1 MKRSGSN
8 QFHKPQ
14 TQRVH
19 IEQENLTNLRRITN
33 HGEVMNNEI
42 EVGIDEAGRGPVF
55 GPMVYAGVAW
65 PIRCRADFAR
75 LGFADSKEVS
85 PEDRE
90 VLFKLIEEFD
100 DKLLHKKSVICSTL
114 ELTAKQL
121 SFNKESLN
129 TYSHNCAISII
140 RHFLGL
146 GLKVTR
152 AYLDTVGDEVK
163 YRQLLE
169 REFDYLTHKIEF
181 TVCSKADSKFPVVS
195 AASIVAK
202 VTRDDQVKNIVIREP
217 IEVVREF
224 GSGYPGDP
232 KTVKWLND
240 HFDPVFGY
248 PQSAVRFSWSTVTK
262 RLEDA
267 KLEYEFLSSVDLKR
281 FDLAKSFREGEDRS
295 KLNTKHRGA
304 LSNRLNLQER
314 FEL

>member
-1 MKRSGSN
+1 MKKSASSH
-8 QFHKPQ
+8 FHKPQ

-19 IEQENLTNLRRITN
+19 VDQEHLTNLRRISN
-33 HGEVMNNEI
+33 PSEVMNNEV

-65 PIRCRADFAR
+65 PVRCRADFAK

-85 PEDRE
+85 AEDRE
-90 VLFKLIEEFD
+90 ALFELIREFD
-100 DKLLHKKSVICSTL
+100 QKLLHQKSVICSTL

-140 RHFLGL
+140 RHFLAL

-169 REFDYLTHKIEF
+169 REFDFLTHKIEF

-202 VTRDDQVKNIVIREP
+202 VTRDEQVKNIVIREP
-217 IEVVREF
+217 IEVNREF

-232 KTVKWLND
+232 KTIKWLDD
-240 HFDPVFGY
+240 HFDPFFGY

-262 RLEDA
+262 RLEEAGLDYSFFS
-267 KLEYEFLSSVDLKR
+267 LVDLRR

-295 KLNTKHRGA
+295 SLNTKHRGA